1 MVDHRPDEDLAD
13 TAPPPI
19 NLAAGT
25 TAGSLTARL
34 DAWLADA
41 RVEGSA
47 DARARE
53 RWLHAAAEGD
63 ATFGGVLLDLAE
75 RRTDIAVS
83 TSGRRRHHGRVEVIG
98 TDFLSL
104 RAPAGPEVL
113 LALSTIT
120 AVRTVPRA
128 DPSVGE
134 RLVTTELRLAEVL
147 SELAVERARV
157 LLVPLNGT
165 DIVAGEL
172 RAVGRDVVTVR
183 TDGDAPAI
191 TYMPLRAIAEVTL
204 AW

>member
-1 MVDHRPDEDLAD
+1 VDDRPDEEPRG
-13 TAPPPI
+13 TPAPPVDLLPG
-19 NLAAGT
+19 A
-25 TAGSLTARL
+25 AGSLTARL

-75 RRTDIAVS
+75 RRAAIAVS

-98 TDFLSL
+98 ADFLSL
-104 RAPAGPEVL
+104 RAATGPEVL
-113 LALSTIT
+113 LTLGSVT
-120 AVRTVPRA
+120 AVRTVPGA

-147 SELAVERARV
+147 SELAGERARV
-157 LLVPLNGT
+157 VLVPLDGT
-165 DIVAGEL
+165 DAVAGEL

-183 TDGDAPAI
+183 TDGDPPAI
-191 TYMPLRAIAEVTL
+191 AYVPLRSVAEVTL
-204 AW
+204 G